1 MATAVLG
8 EYSPWYFAQSI
19 ASALVSNT
27 PKYTLDALEFQLS
40 VWYKMYNFIEG
51 SFALIFMGVAV

>member
-19 ASALVSNT
+19 ALPLVSNT
-27 PKYTLDALEFQLS
+27 PKYTLDAFEFQLS
-40 VWYKMYNFIEG
+40 VLYKIYNFTGG